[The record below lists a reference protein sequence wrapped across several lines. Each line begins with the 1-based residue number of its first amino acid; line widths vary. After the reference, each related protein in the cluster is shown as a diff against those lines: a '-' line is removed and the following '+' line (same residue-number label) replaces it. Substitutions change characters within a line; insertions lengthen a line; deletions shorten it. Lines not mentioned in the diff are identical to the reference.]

1 MAKHANKLKK
11 LTILPIL
18 ATTIAAVSF
27 ATVSHAVTV
36 DASGQSLSFNSGKVN
51 GIGALLT
58 QNDLDDSVDLGRN
71 LTVTE
76 YVDYYNVIT
85 IDGQQIDA
93 RVTIT
98 SLVDQEGREGEA
110 DQLEYVDEGDD
121 GAGENA
127 YLKIQS
133 DYPVGQGN
141 SYAELRIQ
149 FYTGLASSPTAATLR
164 NLKMSTYDLDD
175 YQYVELNNFDSYAVS
190 TNSTLDVSNVR
201 GTYTRFLDRTGDS
214 YSSPDSE
221 TKGRATVT
229 FNSVSEFTFRV
240 GQEVPAGQTD
250 TGSATFYLDFSVG
263 KSWIVDGVSL
273 EAAQV
278 TAPSAVVPVSV
289 VSDRLPRLDQTETLF
304 VSSGGQLVLTGDR
317 LHCTTAITIAGQQA
331 SFVYSVLPIADGRSQ
346 LSISLP
352 QLAPGF
358 HSLSMDS
365 CGGPV
370 TYDRFVSVSKPPVM
384 IEGRFSTGMEQGMKI
399 KEIRRWV
406 LEHRSDYN
414 SVKCISNTRVE
425 AQERAR
431 QFANDI
437 CKQVLGLLASPKSG
451 EVEVRDKTTHIAVW
465 YRLFLFNK

>member
-1 MAKHANKLKK
+1 MPKHRNAPKP
-11 LTILPIL
+11 LTFLPIL
-18 ATTIAAVSF
+18 ATTIAAVSLS
-27 ATVSHAVTV
+27 TVGHAVTV
-36 DASGQSLSFNSGKVN
+36 DASGQSLSFNEGKVN
-51 GIGALLT
+51 GAGTLLT
-58 QNDLDDSVDLGRN
+58 QSDGSSAVDIGQDLTLN
-71 LTVTE
+71 E
-76 YVDYYNVIT
+76 YVDYYNVIN
-85 IDGQQIDA
+85 IGGQQIDA
-93 RVTIT
+93 RVTIL
-98 SLVDQEGREGEA
+98 SLVDQEGTGGTLN
-110 DQLEYVDEGDD
+110 QLEYVDEGDST
-121 GAGENA
+121 AGENA
-127 YLKIQS
+127 YINLQLDPK
-133 DYPVGQGN
+133 VGQGN
-141 SYAELRIQ
+141 SYAELKIE
-149 FYTGLASSPTAATLR
+149 FFTDLASSPQAATIR
-164 NLKMSTYDLDD
+164 NLKMSTYDVDD

-190 TNSTLDVSNVR
+190 TNSTLDVSKVR
-201 GTYTRFLDRTGDS
+201 GTYTRFIDTLG
-214 YSSPDSE
+214 YSIGSPDSQ
-221 TKGRATVT
+221 TSARATVT

-240 GQEVPAGQTD
+240 GQDVPAGVTED
-250 TGSATFYLDFSVG
+250 GSATYILDFSVG
-263 KSWIVDGVSL
+263 KSWTVGGVSL
-273 EAAQV
+273 EGAQIV
-278 TAPSAVVPVSV
+278 APSAVVPVSV

-304 VSSGGQLVLTGDR
+304 VSPGGQLVLTGDR
-317 LHCTTAITIAGQQA
+317 LHCTTAITIAGQPA